1 MSVKSIIERSSPA
14 WLRPHLGSLY
24 LGLRR
29 IDRQFGRPVD
39 KRRRLKFAMAYV
51 QPQVDLAKS
60 WALSDSE
67 SSNFLYALTPLSRL
81 SLAHTI
87 ATVFG
92 VTPALVRSLF
102 EEIENDEIFQKHVA
116 QSLKALL
123 PGVSSFSIGR
133 RLGWY
138 AVARIMKPATIVE
151 TGVDYGLGSCVLC
164 VALLRNAGEG
174 SPGRYIGI
182 ELRTGAGQIFTAPFN
197 TVGEIRY
204 GDSLESLGKLA
215 GPIDLFINDSDH
227 SMDYEAR
234 EYEAIRAKLSDRS
247 VILGDNAHCSPS
259 LADFSERS
267 GRNFIFFKEE
277 PAAHWYPGAGIG
289 FSFHPGLSGNR

>member
-1 MSVKSIIERSSPA
+1 
-14 WLRPHLGSLY
+14 
-24 LGLRR
+24 
-29 IDRQFGRPVD
+29 
-39 KRRRLKFAMAYV
+39 MAYV

-60 WALSDSE
+60 WARSDSE
-67 SSNFLYALTPLSRL
+67 ASNFLYGLTPISRL

-92 VTPALVRSLF
+92 VTPAAVRSLF
-102 EEIENDEIFQKHVA
+102 EEIENDEVFQNHVA
-116 QSLKALL
+116 QNLKTLL

-138 AVARIMKPATIVE
+138 AVARIVKPAVIVE

-164 VALLRNAGEG
+164 AALLRNSREG
-174 SPGRYIGI
+174 SPGRYIGT
-182 ELRTGAGQIFTAPFN
+182 ELRTDKGQLLTDPFN

-204 GDSLESLGKLA
+204 GDSLDSLGKFA
-215 GPIDLFINDSDH
+215 GPIDLFINDSEH
-227 SMDYEAR
+227 SWDYEAR
-234 EYEAIRAKLSDRS
+234 EYEAIRAKLSDRA
-247 VILGDNAHCSPS
+247 VILGDNSHWSPS
-259 LADFSERS
+259 LADFSERN

-289 FSFHPGLSGNR
+289 FSFHPGLSDSR